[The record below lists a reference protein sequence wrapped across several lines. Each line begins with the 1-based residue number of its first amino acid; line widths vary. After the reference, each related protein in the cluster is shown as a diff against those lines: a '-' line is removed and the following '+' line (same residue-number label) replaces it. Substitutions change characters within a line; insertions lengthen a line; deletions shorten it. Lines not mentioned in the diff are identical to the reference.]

1 MNFCE
6 KFFPP
11 IKYCEI
17 TTASAEKYLLP
28 RSASLTEFWALGG
41 WELELERAFQSA
53 LLLLLLRLRAYQRI
67 SEYYAAFSASVEILH
82 FRSLKLLKFIVD
94 LSFEVSSWWILQ
106 TREVEFSLKNILP
119 GLSKRMITQRLV
131 SRMMLLYLLEP

>member
-1 MNFCE
+1 MNFWE

-41 WELELERAFQSA
+41 WDLELERAPQSA

-67 SEYYAAFSASVEILH
+67 SEYYAAFSTSVEILH
-82 FRSLKLLKFIVD
+82 FWSFKLMNFYKRDAKFQIAYQEQIV
-94 LSFEVSSWWILQ
+94 
-106 TREVEFSLKNILP
+106 
-119 GLSKRMITQRLV
+119 
-131 SRMMLLYLLEP
+131 